1 MALVLLAAALCSLAG
16 APAPSVPDAQLQR
29 LLFNPPKP
37 GPSGRSNRRWLGA
50 DCATSL
56 ALPSRNNTA
65 ATLWLFGDTLV
76 SAFGAGHRNL
86 SGCAMPHQTVALQPT
101 PESALAFSW
110 PEDGATGA
118 PLNLF
123 RPSNA
128 SMRGAVP
135 CAAPFNETTPYYWVV
150 AGISSGGAGLAGP
163 PGRLLLLAQRI
174 VGTPGRGLGFAVL
187 GSTAIVVDNAA
198 DAPAQW
204 RHRSADLTTC
214 ADEASCEM
222 WSAGATAV
230 PGGGGGNDSGGGG
243 GGGDSGCIGGAAGGC
258 VYLSGGVGSAAS
270 GAGQALM
277 RGPLAELLELRF
289 GSLELLG
296 ADGVWRRRVPGSSAP
311 AAAGAAGLFPQQS
324 ELSLHYHAPLGR
336 WLAASFDGFGG
347 QRLLLW
353 STAAAD
359 VRGPW
364 RAALAHTL
372 GAPWSNTSR
381 YYAYAAKIHP
391 HLARADDE
399 VVLTYVAN
407 AWDMDA
413 LFAPGE
419 ATAIYTPQVLR
430 TNLTLLL
437 KLTTTGRAP
446 RH

>member
-1 MALVLLAAALCSLAG
+1 
-16 APAPSVPDAQLQR
+16 
-29 LLFNPPKP
+29 
-37 GPSGRSNRRWLGA
+37 
-50 DCATSL
+50 
-56 ALPSRNNTA
+56 
-65 ATLWLFGDTLV
+65 
-76 SAFGAGHRNL
+76 
-86 SGCAMPHQTVALQPT
+86 
-101 PESALAFSW
+101 
-110 PEDGATGA
+110 
-118 PLNLF
+118 
-123 RPSNA
+123 
-128 SMRGAVP
+128 MRGPVQRDHALLLGGG
-135 CAAPFNETTPYYWVV
+135 
-150 AGISSGGAGLAGP
+150 GISSASAGLY
-163 PGRLLLLAQRI
+163 PGKLLLLAQRI

-198 DAPAQW
+198 DAPSQG
-204 RHRSADLTTC
+204 RHTSADLTTC

-222 WSAGATAV
+222 WSAGAAAV
-230 PGGGGGNDSGGGG
+230 PGGGSGAG
-243 GGGDSGCIGGAAGGC
+243 GCIGGGAGGC
-258 VYLSGGVGSAAS
+258 VYLGGGVGSAAS

-311 AAAGAAGLFPQQS
+311 AEAGAAGLFPQQS

-353 STAAAD
+353 STRASD

-364 RAALAHTL
+364 RSVVAHTL

-407 AWDMDA
+407 AWDMDT

-419 ATAIYTPQVLR
+419 TPIYTPQVLR

-437 KLTTTGRAP
+437 KL
-446 RH
+446 